1 MPILNQLTRDALL
14 DRTMDAA
21 NQAELIS
28 DMGAAK
34 AHLLVADND
43 AKQLLTSLSDGQEVE
58 VTGEAGRIERYNGD
72 NAGLATVFSIS
83 SAGSPTSSVSDG
95 ESSLA
100 LTYSVGVSLDYED
113 SSGNAWVDYDGT
125 RWTIGYQMY
134 PFFRSAVCASSV
146 HPADAT
152 GWEAYD
158 AGGGIGLGTI
168 ADVTGVTALPEA
180 TESNW
185 SDIISSAYVSF
196 NNLNIA
202 GSLIEV
208 VLNEVTYS
216 WASTEGVGWMREG
229 QILEASSSSMTI
241 NSAFA
246 ITEIDTVVSFAGK
259 NQIPTSGT
267 ASGNVTRTGYLTL
280 PPKARLVT
288 ISGH

>member
-28 DMGAAK
+28 DIGAAK

-72 NAGLATVFSIS
+72 NAGVLTPVRINHPVGTAVYPPNTLAIHNGTQDGKPTYT
-83 SAGSPTSSVSDG
+83 SA
-95 ESSLA
+95 
-100 LTYSVGVSLDYED
+100 
-113 SSGNAWVDYDGT
+113 DGT
-125 RWTIGYQMY
+125 FSFYVQWSEFSSKWVMYTGGLDTEWESTDDVATPDLVTTWTAV
-134 PFFRSAVCASSV
+134 SA
-146 HPADAT
+146 
-152 GWEAYD
+152 EA
-158 AGGGIGLGTI
+158 I
-168 ADVTGVTALPEA
+168 ALAPLTSAMVIAAPEA

-185 SDIISSAYVSF
+185 SDILSSAYVSF
-196 NNLNIA
+196 HNLNIA

-241 NSAFA
+241 DSAFA
-246 ITEIDTVVSFAGK
+246 ITEIDTVVSSAGK

-267 ASGNVTRTGYLTL
+267 ASGNATRTGYLTL